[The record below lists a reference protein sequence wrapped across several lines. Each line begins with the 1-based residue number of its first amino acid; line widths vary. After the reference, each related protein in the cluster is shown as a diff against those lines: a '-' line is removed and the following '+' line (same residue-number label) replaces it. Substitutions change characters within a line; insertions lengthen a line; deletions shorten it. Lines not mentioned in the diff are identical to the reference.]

1 MVGLTTAYHLAG
13 EGAEVTLV
21 DARGTGLGT
30 SKVNA
35 GWVCPAES
43 APVPGPGVILQ
54 SMKWILRPD
63 NPLYFKPSLE
73 PAFLKFLT
81 GMWRHSN
88 AKAQRAGF
96 EGHIALAQETIEVF
110 DDYRSDGMDFEMHT
124 SGCSWPS
131 RRRTS
136 STTWTTSTWP
146 GGSAATPASC
156 AAPTPRK
163 SCDVPVKVRRAPL

>member
-30 SKVNA
+30 SEVNA

-124 SGCSWPS
+124 SGLLMAFKEENLEHHLDNLDLA
-131 RRRTS
+131 RRFGRD
-136 STTWTTSTWP
+136 P
-146 GGSAATPASC
+146 RVLRGPY
-156 AAPTPRK
+156 APEI
-163 SCDVPVKVRRAPL
+163 L